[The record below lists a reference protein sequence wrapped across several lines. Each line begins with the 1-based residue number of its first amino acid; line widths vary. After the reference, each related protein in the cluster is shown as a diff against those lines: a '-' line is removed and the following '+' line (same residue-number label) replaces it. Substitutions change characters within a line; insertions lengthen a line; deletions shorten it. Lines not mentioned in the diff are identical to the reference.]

1 MIIKQV
7 ALFEK
12 SAQKLLLIWRGGVQ
26 APRSQID
33 KKSLGSFFQKRTA
46 FSCLFLAASIG
57 AASASDTSR
66 SFAVHGVGAL
76 TCAKLNAVP
85 AADAAEV
92 RMVLA
97 SWIMGYVT
105 AVNRTQSG
113 TYDATPVQDQGAMVN
128 MVAGVCAQHPN
139 AAVETITNAVL
150 TSLETAKLSAPSPE
164 VTVTVGK
171 RATVL
176 RQSTLQSLQQVLI
189 AQKYLPAG
197 EADGK
202 FGAGTQAAL
211 VKFQTAQHLPATG
224 LPDPATV
231 VRALIET

>member
-1 MIIKQV
+1 
-7 ALFEK
+7 
-12 SAQKLLLIWRGGVQ
+12 
-26 APRSQID
+26 
-33 KKSLGSFFQKRTA
+33 
-46 FSCLFLAASIG
+46 
-57 AASASDTSR
+57 
-66 SFAVHGVGAL
+66 
-76 TCAKLNAVP
+76 
-85 AADAAEV
+85 
-92 RMVLA
+92 VLA

-139 AAVETITNAVL
+139 AVVETVTNAVL
-150 TSLETAKLSAPSPE
+150 ASLETAKLSAPSPE
-164 VTVTVGK
+164 VVVTVGK